1 LKTIVKTKLLRPK
14 RYSDN
19 KVEVMVYEIE
29 HEDWSEHNIRSKTS
43 VLDKMLTHAQ
53 NIVSMLDSSGELKD
67 KYVVV
72 EVELPGLK
80 AMRCEGK
87 VSESSTILY
96 PIPSPIT
103 RMVFLKKENEELK
116 PVYTVEFKGENWV
129 YDSII
134 YDKDLEYDAILVETP
149 EDKRLVLKEELITPT
164 RSKLVEEKRKKTRK
178 RRRKKKKTTST
189 KAKKAGKKKLKKT
202 KKAKKKKSKKK
213 SKRRRKRKK
222 KSGKKK

>member
-1 LKTIVKTKLLRPK
+1 
-14 RYSDN
+14 
-19 KVEVMVYEIE
+19 MVYEIE
-29 HEDWSEHNIRSKTS
+29 REDWSEHSIRSKTN
-43 VLDKMLTHAQ
+43 VLDKMLIHAQ

-87 VSESSTILY
+87 VSGSSTILY

-116 PVYTVEFKGENWV
+116 PVYTIEFKGEKWV

-178 RRRKKKKTTST
+178 RRRKKKK
-189 KAKKAGKKKLKKT
+189 
-202 KKAKKKKSKKK
+202 SKKK